1 MTHQMT
7 KKIKLILFSIFL
19 MGMTSCYYDNA
30 EDLYPVIPDCDTTNV
45 TFGNDIMPI
54 MSASCTG
61 CHSGSAPAGNIRLS
75 NYSEIVTSANN
86 GGLMGS
92 IKHESG
98 WSPMPKNGNK
108 LNDCT
113 IKKLDTWIAEGTPD
127 N

>member
-1 MTHQMT
+1 MEHQMT
-7 KKIKLILFSIFL
+7 KKIKLLLSVFL
-19 MGMTSCYYDNA
+19 VIVMTSCYYDNA

-54 MSASCTG
+54 INTNCTG
-61 CHSGSAPAGNIRLS
+61 CHSGSAPSANIRLS
-75 NYSEIVTSANN
+75 NYSEIVASANN

-108 LNDCT
+108 LGDCT
-113 IKKLDTWIAEGTPD
+113 IKKLDTWIAEGTP
-127 N
+127 NN